1 MDIITKRDG
10 PRREDMEAKRHIQR
24 NLGTIERLAD
34 QLSGGAYSARKKIKK
49 MAPQASG
56 LILSDLGAGKSV
68 ADEPRPYLRITPNGR
83 VALLDL
89 NTGLQMQVLGQITR
103 KNGQNVFLL
112 ATKKS
117 GFISP
122 IDPDLFALVS
132 VLNGVQIDNDFS
144 EEKLSERLKDLLS
157 LS

>member
-10 PRREDMEAKRHIQR
+10 PRREDIEAKRHIQR
-24 NLGTIERLAD
+24 NWGTIERLSD
-34 QLSGGAYSARKKIKK
+34 QFSGGAYSASKIKK
-49 MAPQASG
+49 MPPQASG

-89 NTGLQMQVLGQITR
+89 NTGLQMQVIGQITR

-112 ATKKS
+112 ATKEN

-122 IDPDLFALVS
+122 IDPDLYGLVS
-132 VLNGVQIDNDFS
+132 ALNGVQIDKEFS